1 MADARFRNIVAQI
14 SRIENAAL
22 QFRGTRFN
30 SIEWALLVTDCPPIP
45 DGPRCAA
52 NEGRHFER
60 AFKRSFRKLTRL
72 LHQDKI
78 ARLHAEATV
87 VFQAARAYGSLQRAQ
102 EVFDTLREQLTMQ
115 PSSAPHARAWRLT
128 CPQQLAHGMGQ
139 ICLGVS
145 ETLADLHEKTFL
157 WCQVHA

>member
-30 SIEWALLVTDCPPIP
+30 SIEWALRVTDCPPIP

-52 NEGRHFER
+52 NEGRHFAR
-60 AFKRSFRKLTRL
+60 AFKRSFRNLTRL

-78 ARLHAEATV
+78 ARLHLEATV
-87 VFQAARAYGSLQRAQ
+87 VFRAARAYGSLQRA
-102 EVFDTLREQLTMQ
+102 
-115 PSSAPHARAWRLT
+115 
-128 CPQQLAHGMGQ
+128 
-139 ICLGVS
+139 LGVA
-145 ETLADLHEKTFL
+145 L
-157 WCQVHA
+157 